1 MNSIIRRL
9 SSRSTGA
16 QKKGVQRV
24 REDLPQRLR
33 QALATGARSWLRR
46 SGSLSRFSH
55 APSHLHGLWREERKA
70 GLSVGQHQ
78 IHAAVC
84 HADWRLVSCH
94 DDHRCG
100 AADASRL
107 AHRQGARQALHA
119 RAARACRASD
129 AERHRR
135 RRNIDRKATRL
146 VVSDLERKRAIWFG
160 GDGRGERDMDM
171 FYAFLGKESADKI
184 RLAVMDMWKPF
195 RQSTQRNAP
204 QAAIL
209 FDKFHILCHL
219 GEALDKIRKA
229 EY

>member
-9 SSRSTGA
+9 SSRSIGA
-16 QKKGVQRV
+16 QKNGVRRV
-24 REDLPQRLR
+24 REGLSQRLR
-33 QALATGARSWLRR
+33 QALAAGARSWLRR

-55 APSHLHGLWREERKA
+55 APGHLHGLWREERKA

-78 IHAAVC
+78 IHVAVC
-84 HADWRLVSCH
+84 HADWRLVSCY

-146 VVSDLERKRAIWFG
+146 PDRRQRSGTKACDLVRR
-160 GDGRGERDMDM
+160 GRPRRTGHGHV
-171 FYAFLGKESADKI
+171 LCI
-184 RLAVMDMWKPF
+184 F
-195 RQSTQRNAP
+195 RQGKR
-204 QAAIL
+204 
-209 FDKFHILCHL
+209 
-219 GEALDKIRKA
+219 R
-229 EY
+229 